1 MLQALKSEL
10 TLGYLNDVSIGGKIS
25 TVIDDF
31 DQLQAMATDLGLQ
44 LNKQKCEAT
53 VTKNSPPL
61 PQEFSEFIPVESS
74 KGELL
79 GGALF
84 AGTRLD
90 EILPAMIIELRKDAD
105 RLHLL
110 QSHDA
115 LLILGMHSVLL
126 SCCTSSDVHHA
137 LAAPILT
144 SLMILYVSLYP
155 RLPTA
160 ILMM

>member
-10 TLGYLNDVSIGGKIS
+10 TLGYLDDISIGGKIS
-25 TVIDDF
+25 TVFDDF
-31 DQLQAMATDLGLQ
+31 DHLQAMATDLGLQ
-44 LNKQKCEAT
+44 LNKQKCEAV

-79 GGALF
+79 GAALF

-90 EILPAMIIELRKDAD
+90 EILATKIIELRKDAN

-110 QSHDA
+110 QS
-115 LLILGMHSVLL
+115 LSLG
-126 SCCTSSDVHHA
+126 
-137 LAAPILT
+137 
-144 SLMILYVSLYP
+144 
-155 RLPTA
+155 
-160 ILMM
+160 